1 MHIKT
6 ITSIALLHAS
16 LQVSG
21 FTAPASRVNN
31 VAKSALNMAGPPY
44 SGPATKPLLDSVEY
58 PHDMNDMTIKDL
70 KQVGLIFFISRTSRF
85 CAVLFD
91 NLKCILIMFC
101 VHSSFQMNCV
111 GKFLRQFPKPE
122 DILVPPLE
130 LLSSLLLF
138 TTYSICQLIKLS
150 GMLHISATHTKCL
163 LEEDTFSEDSDSL
176 VVFPDSVREK
186 KVNMIHSVLD
196 IHPPVSLLH
205 KV

>member
-6 ITSIALLHAS
+6 TTSIALLYAS
-16 LQVSG
+16 LQVSA

-44 SGPATKPLLDSVEY
+44 SGPPTKPLLDSVEY
-58 PHDMNDMTIKDL
+58 PHDMNDMTIRDL
-70 KQVGLIFFISRTSRF
+70 KQVGLIFFTSRTCRF
-85 CAVLFD
+85 LLFY
-91 NLKCILIMFC
+91 LISHAHTNMFC
-101 VHSSFQMNCV
+101 FHSSFQMNFV

-122 DILVPPLE
+122 DILVHPLE

-150 GMLHISATHTKCL
+150 GMLHISATHTKCS

-176 VVFPDSVREK
+176 VEFLDSVREK

>member
-91 NLKCILIMFC
+91 NLIYTHHVLC
-101 VHSSFQMNCV
+101 
-111 GKFLRQFPKPE
+111 
-122 DILVPPLE
+122 
-130 LLSSLLLF
+130 SL
-138 TTYSICQLIKLS
+138 
-150 GMLHISATHTKCL
+150 
-163 LEEDTFSEDSDSL
+163 
-176 VVFPDSVREK
+176 
-186 KVNMIHSVLD
+186 
-196 IHPPVSLLH
+196 
-205 KV
+205 

>member
-6 ITSIALLHAS
+6 ITSITLLHAS
-16 LQVSG
+16 LQVSA

-58 PHDMNDMTIKDL
+58 PHDMNDMSIKDL
-70 KQVGLIFFISRTSRF
+70 KQVGLIFFISRTSRLF
-85 CAVLFD
+85 VLSD
-91 NLKCILIMFC
+91 NFMRILIMFC
-101 VHSSFQMNCV
+101 FHSSFQMNFV

-122 DILVPPLE
+122 DILVHPLE